1 MKITASIVTYNN
13 SFEDL
18 KAAINSFLNTEL
30 DVKLYISDNSE
41 IDKIKEL
48 CQDSRVEYI
57 FNDCNKGFG
66 YAHNIAIKRA
76 EKLKSKYHLIINPD
90 IYYEKGNLE
99 KMIDFMDKNEKVG
112 LMMPKILY
120 PNGNIQY
127 VCKLLPTPLNLFS
140 RGFLPNWNWV
150 KKINDTYEMRFTNYD
165 KVMEVPYISG
175 CFMVFRTDIFSE
187 IGYFDDNI
195 FMYLEETDI
204 SRRVIKQG
212 YRTVM
217 NPNMIVYHKWEKGT
231 HKNKKLRN
239 ITIQSSIYYFN
250 KYGWFF
256 DRERNKINKRI
267 LKKNMEIK
275 NAN

>member
-18 KAAINSFLNTEL
+18 KAAIKSFLNTDL
-30 DVKLYISDNSE
+30 DIKLYISDNSE
-41 IDKIKEL
+41 TQKIKEL
-48 CQDSRVEYI
+48 CIDKRVEYI
-57 FNDCNKGFG
+57 YNNCNKGFG
-66 YAHNIAIKRA
+66 YGHNIAIRKA
-76 EKLKSKYHLIINPD
+76 EKEESKYHLIINPD
-90 IYYEKGNLE
+90 IFYKSGNLE
-99 KMIDFMDKNEKVG
+99 KMVEFMEKNEKIG

-120 PNGNIQY
+120 PNGEIQY
-127 VCKLLPTPLNLFS
+127 VCKLLPTPFNLFS

-150 KKINDTYEMRFTNYD
+150 EKINNKYEMRFTNYD
-165 KVMEVPYISG
+165 KIIEVPYISG
-175 CFMVFRTDIFSE
+175 CFMLFRTKVFSE

-212 YRTVM
+212 YKTIMYPEAV
-217 NPNMIVYHKWEKGT
+217 VYHKWEKGT

-239 ITIQSSIYYFN
+239 ITIKSSIYYFN

-256 DRERNKINKRI
+256 DKERKKINQKS
-267 LKKNMEIK
+267 LKQ
-275 NAN
+275 